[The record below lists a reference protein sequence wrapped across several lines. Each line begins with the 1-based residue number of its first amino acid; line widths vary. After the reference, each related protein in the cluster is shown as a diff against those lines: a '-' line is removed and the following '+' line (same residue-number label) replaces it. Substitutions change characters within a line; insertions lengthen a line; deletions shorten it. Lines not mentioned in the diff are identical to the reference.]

1 MAATGGGV
9 RLAAP
14 DGVATD
20 LTRVERVGAH
30 SHIRGLGL
38 DEHLQPKAVAEGM
51 VGQEEA
57 RKVREDKGGANERGW
72 ASRVFCATRADAWG
86 RAHRPPP
93 HPAHLVRMID
103 ARVGLQQA

>member
-14 DGVATD
+14 DGVAAD

-51 VGQEEA
+51 VGQAEA
-57 RKVREDKGGANERGW
+57 RKVRERWERRGAAGANGESGPISRRPRVRG
-72 ASRVFCATRADAWG
+72 ACPLHIFR
-86 RAHRPPP
+86 H
-93 HPAHLVRMID
+93 
-103 ARVGLQQA
+103 

>member
-14 DGVATD
+14 DGAATD

-51 VGQEEA
+51 VGQAEA
-57 RKVREDKGGANERGW
+57 RKVKETEGERGGGGERMVLNARAGAGRQHLSSSPATPSRMAW
-72 ASRVFCATRADAWG
+72 AL
-86 RAHRPPP
+86 P
-93 HPAHLVRMID
+93 
-103 ARVGLQQA
+103 

>member
-14 DGVATD
+14 DGAASD

-57 RKVREDKGGANERGW
+57 RKVRFLWERESWRGEWGW
-72 ASRVFCATRADAWG
+72 SATRKEK
-86 RAHRPPP
+86 RPPLWQARRL
-93 HPAHLVRMID
+93 HSLVR
-103 ARVGLQQA
+103 GT